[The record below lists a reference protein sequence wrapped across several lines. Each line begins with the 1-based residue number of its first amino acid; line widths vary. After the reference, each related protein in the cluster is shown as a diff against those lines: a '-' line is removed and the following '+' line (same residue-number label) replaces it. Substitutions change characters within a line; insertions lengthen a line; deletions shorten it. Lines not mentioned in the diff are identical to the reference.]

1 MKKQEIQNALAKL
14 RNGTYTNITFLSDLT
29 PNKESKG
36 HKVQK
41 RIDAVVRLGVAYSH
55 IQVDS
60 IQARK
65 ITEENGTPL
74 TEKLPWGEWD
84 PECKYLINHT
94 KEDKM
99 TGELKTSTYLRCTIS
114 RNTKHRRN
122 VTYLLD
128 GVEVT
133 KEEIAPYVRPSELA
147 PKDREEY
154 VFNPK
159 IENVLALGKKL

>member
-1 MKKQEIQNALAKL
+1 MKKQEIQNALATL
-14 RNGTYTNITFLSDLT
+14 RNGAYTNITFLSDLT
-29 PNKESKG
+29 PNKDSKG

-41 RIDAVVRLGVAYSH
+41 RIEAVVRLGINYSH
-55 IQVDS
+55 IGVES
-60 IQARK
+60 IQAKRVGVDGDK
-65 ITEENGTPL
+65 PL
-74 TEKLPWGEWD
+74 SELPWGEWD
-84 PECKYLINHT
+84 PDCSYLINHV
-94 KEDKM
+94 KEDKA
-99 TGELKTSTYLRCTIS
+99 TGELKTFTYLRCTVS
-114 RNTKHRRN
+114 RNTKHRRI

-128 GVEVT
+128 GKEVT

>member
-1 MKKQEIQNALAKL
+1 MKKQEIQQVLSTL
-14 RNGTYTNITFLSDLT
+14 RNGAFTNITFLSDLT
-29 PNKESKG
+29 PNKDSKG

-41 RIDAVVRLGVAYSH
+41 RISAVVRLGINYSH
-55 IQVDS
+55 IGVES

-65 ITEENGTPL
+65 VAEEDGKPL
-74 TEKLPWGEWD
+74 TDKLPWGEWD
-84 PECKYLINHT
+84 PECAYLINHT
-94 KEDKM
+94 KEDKD
-99 TGELKTSTYLRCTIS
+99 TGELKTTTYLRCTVS
-114 RNTKHRRN
+114 RNTKHRRE

-128 GVEVT
+128 GVEVS
-133 KEEIAPYVRPSELA
+133 KEEIAPFVRPSELT